1 MIVGNG
7 CPLPEFADRL
17 GLPGEVTAIE
27 VDENLGCPGGRNVA
41 LRRLREFGDV
51 DVVIDLDDDGL
62 LVDPDVLRRV
72 RDLYAADPRLGIVGF
87 RIADELG
94 ETQRRHVPRL
104 GAKDPMRGGEVTGF
118 LGGGHALSME
128 MLAQTGDWPAEFFF
142 AHEETDLAWRAA
154 DAGWTIRYEP
164 ELLLQHPKTSPA
176 RHAIYYRVTARNR
189 VWLVRRRL
197 PLPLIPVHLA
207 VWIALTLAADTV
219 RWRVAGM
226 VRRLRGGA
234 PGVGGGTAADAL
246 EDRLAPYA
254 PGAAAGRL
262 SGPTCARA
270 GFARGNP
277 RVAVPVGGAL
287 EAWRGG
293 PFVVRG
299 RSSPCS
305 RGSRTRSL
313 RRHSPEPRRPT
324 TPTAYRNDR
333 VRTVI
338 KSGHANRS
346 LTWGERC
353 GGAQSFAWEAA
364 GAADS
369 GR

>member
-1 MIVGNG
+1 MGVGAVPMEPRIAVAVVTMGTRPQEVDALLASVAKQDVAPTRIVIVGNG

-41 LRRLREFGDV
+41 LSRLREFGDV
-51 DVVIDLDDDGL
+51 DVVVDLDDDGL
-62 LVDPDVLRRV
+62 LVDPDVLRHV

-87 RIADELG
+87 RIADEHG

-207 VWIALTLAADTV
+207 VWIALTL
-219 RWRVAGM
+219 
-226 VRRLRGGA
+226 L
-234 PGVGGGTAADAL
+234 
-246 EDRLAPYA
+246 
-254 PGAAAGRL
+254 
-262 SGPTCARA
+262 
-270 GFARGNP
+270 
-277 RVAVPVGGAL
+277 
-287 EAWRGG
+287 
-293 PFVVRG
+293 
-299 RSSPCS
+299 
-305 RGSRTRSL
+305 RTRSVGGL
-313 RRHSPEPRRPT
+313 RAWFGGFVEGLRVSAGERRPM
-324 TPTAYRNDR
+324 RWG
-333 VRTVI
+333 TVW
-338 KSGHANRS
+338 R
-346 LTWGERC
+346 LTRL
-353 GGAQSFAWEAA
+353 
-364 GAADS
+364 
-369 GR
+369 GRPPVI